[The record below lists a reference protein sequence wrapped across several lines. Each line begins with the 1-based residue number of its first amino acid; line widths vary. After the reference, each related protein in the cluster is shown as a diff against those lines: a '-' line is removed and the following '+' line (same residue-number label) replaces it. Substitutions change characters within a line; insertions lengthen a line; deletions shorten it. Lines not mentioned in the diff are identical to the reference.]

1 MNAIFAFF
9 PLFFDPTMILLLPA
23 IALAL
28 WAQGKVRSNY
38 SKYSQVASRSGL
50 TGADVARRILDHHG
64 LRDVEVRGVDG
75 HLSDHYDPRSR
86 TVNLSPAVY
95 GGRSLASLAIAA
107 HETGHAMQHG
117 EQWFPLTVRS
127 AIAPT
132 VSISSMLAFP
142 LFFVG
147 FLFAAKVGWLMDLG
161 IWFFTAAVLFHLV
174 TLPVEYNASSRALA
188 ILKGDGYL
196 AQDEAAGAKKVL
208 DAAAL
213 TYVAA
218 ATVAIM
224 HLVRLLILR
233 GARD

>member
-1 MNAIFAFF
+1 MIFFAFF

-38 SKYSQVASRSGL
+38 NKYSQVASRGGL
-50 TGADVARRILDHHG
+50 SGADVARRILSNKG
-64 LRDVEVRGVDG
+64 LADVEVRGVDG
-75 HLSDHYDPRSR
+75 HLSDHYDPRNR

-95 GGRSLASLAIAA
+95 QGRSLAALAIAA

-117 EQWFPLTVRS
+117 EAYFPLTVRS
-127 AIAPT
+127 AIAPS
-132 VSISSMLAFP
+132 VSIGSTLAFP

-147 FLFAAKVGWLMDLG
+147 FIFAAKVGWLMDVG
-161 IWFFTAAVLFHLV
+161 IWFFSAAVIFHMV
-174 TLPVEYNASSRALA
+174 TLPVEFNASSRAMA
-188 ILKGDGYL
+188 ILKNDGYL
-196 AQDEAAGAKKVL
+196 AQDEAVGAKKVL
-208 DAAAL
+208 DAAAM

-218 ATVAIM
+218 AAVSVM

>member
-1 MNAIFAFF
+1 MIIFAFF

-38 SKYSQVASRSGL
+38 NKYSKVASRGGL
-50 TGADVARRILDHHG
+50 SGADVARRILSSNG
-64 LRDVEVRGVDG
+64 LADVEVRGVDG
-75 HLSDHYDPRSR
+75 QLSDHYNPRDRS
-86 TVNLSPAVY
+86 VNLSPAVY
-95 GGRSLASLAIAA
+95 QGRSLAALAIAA

-117 EQWFPLTVRS
+117 EAYFPLTMRS
-127 AIAPT
+127 AIAPS
-132 VSISSMLAFP
+132 VSIGSTLAFP

-147 FLFAAKVGWLMDLG
+147 FIFAAKVGWLMDVG
-161 IWFFTAAVLFHLV
+161 IWFFSAAVVFHMV
-174 TLPVEYNASSRALA
+174 TLPVEFNASSRAMA
-188 ILKGDGYL
+188 ILKNDGYL
-196 AQDEAAGAKKVL
+196 AQDEAVGAKKVL
-208 DAAAL
+208 DAAAM

-218 ATVAIM
+218 AAVSVM

>member
-1 MNAIFAFF
+1 MTLFAFF

-28 WAQGKVRSNY
+28 WAQAKVRSNY
-38 SKYSQVASRSGL
+38 NKFSQVPSRGGL
-50 TGADVARRILDHHG
+50 SGADVARRILASRG
-64 LRDVEVRGVDG
+64 LSEVEVRGVDG
-75 HLSDHYDPRSR
+75 QLSDHYDPRNR

-95 GGRSLASLAIAA
+95 QGRSLAALAIAA

-117 EQWFPLTVRS
+117 EEYFPLTVRS

-132 VSISSMLAFP
+132 VSIGSTLAFP

-147 FLFAAKVGWLMDLG
+147 FLFAAKVGWLMDVG
-161 IWFFTAAVLFHLV
+161 IWFFSAAVVFHV
-174 TLPVEYNASSRALA
+174 ITLPVEFNASSRAMA
-188 ILKGDGYL
+188 ILKDDGYL
-196 AQDEAAGAKKVL
+196 AQDEAVGAKKVL
-208 DAAAL
+208 DAAAM

-218 ATVAIM
+218 AAVSVM
-224 HLVRLLILR
+224 HLLRLLILR